1 MYEIRICCRVKPRF
15 KICYDLKTVFKK
27 PTDKWPL
34 QLQNSNI
41 LLKSVQKTNE
51 TTPKIVTY
59 FLSVGGTF
67 LSIFM
72 NNFHHAPHYKLL
84 AATLRC
90 QAKQVLSDVYLSQK
104 FEEKAWLLPWTSE
117 IKRKVS
123 N

>member
-1 MYEIRICCRVKPRF
+1 MKLEFVVAWSLV
-15 KICYDLKTVFKK
+15 LKYAMNWKLYLKK
-27 PTDKWPL
+27 PTDKGP
-34 QLQNSNI
+34 LQNSNI

-90 QAKQVLSDVYLSQK
+90 QAKQFLSVVYLSQK
-104 FEEKAWLLPWTSE
+104 FQEKAWLLLWTSE